1 MSKYAYKTEI
11 TKFGE
16 LKVHFPTLDFT
27 NFTKFD
33 AAKQSARDIA
43 KASLLSHLQFYINQ
57 RREIPTADDY
67 PFVAERIELDWQ
79 TALRIQLSNFVIKNT
94 KYKSIDDLI
103 ERYADQYDQMWSSG
117 ALSDLGIRNLFD
129 TSTELDF
136 TDYFTFVMDF
146 GMEVDFKEV
155 KLEFKDND

>member
-1 MSKYAYKTEI
+1 MIKYAYKTEI

-16 LKVHFPTLDFT
+16 LKVHIPTLDFT

-57 RREIPTADDY
+57 RREIPTTDDY

-79 TALRIQLSNFVIKNT
+79 TNIRVRLSNWFIKNSRL
-94 KYKSIDDLI
+94 KSVDEIDEEYS
-103 ERYADQYDQMWSSG
+103 ERSQMEICRGS
-117 ALSDLGIRNLFD
+117 L
-129 TSTELDF
+129 STEKIQHLFLLDKELNMV
-136 TDYFTFVMDF
+136 DVMELTYAFYIDVVF
-146 GMEVDFKEV
+146 HEV